1 LFVVLAITLVIF
13 IVRTGAFQPSVFF
26 TQPANI
32 GKTLSVTT
40 SVNAIA
46 TLTVTPLMIGN
57 QFYQKGGTVTTQRV
71 VDVNGPVLEN
81 LRSKWNA
88 EE

>member
-1 LFVVLAITLVIF
+1 MHSNHRL
-13 IVRTGAFQPSVFF
+13 FF

-40 SVNAIA
+40 SVNATA
-46 TLTVTPLMIGN
+46 TLAVAPLVIGN
-57 QFYQKGGTVTTQRV
+57 QFYQKRGTVTTQRV
-71 VDVNGPVLEN
+71 VDVNGPVFEN
-81 LRSKWNA
+81 LRSKWSA

>member
-1 LFVVLAITLVIF
+1 MI
-13 IVRTGAFQPSVFF
+13 GYFF

-40 SVNAIA
+40 SVNA
-46 TLTVTPLMIGN
+46 TLAVAPLMIGN
-57 QFYQKGGTVTTQRV
+57 QFYQKRGTVTTQQV